1 MNLRISEA
9 IRPDG
14 AAYKSINKIQG
25 YQERGQFNS
34 EIEDTSLGASRGIT
48 GFTQG
53 AKDAS
58 AVDATPT

>member
-25 YQERGQFNS
+25 YQERG
-34 EIEDTSLGASRGIT
+34 
-48 GFTQG
+48 
-53 AKDAS
+53 
-58 AVDATPT
+58 